1 MKRLFGSLFVLTFL
15 VSAAVAQKPDSSKT
29 PDPKP
34 VAPPSVKLPAA
45 KDVVEKYVKAIG
57 GKDAYLK
64 HRSRVE
70 SGTIELTPMGLKGTY
85 ENLSVSDNRVF
96 SKISIDGFGD
106 VLNSFDGKLGW
117 SSNPAQGSRLREG
130 KELEQFRHQS
140 IYDRE
145 VNPEKAFTSLV
156 VRGVE
161 NVGDRKTY
169 VLVGSTSGLPDEI
182 IYFDVDSGL
191 VLRRDNILLA
201 PEGQQATTAFYEDY
215 RDVGGVKWPFKT
227 RAKTPA
233 FELIFVVSEIKYDVP
248 VEDSKFK
255 RPN

>member
-1 MKRLFGSLFVLTFL
+1 MKGLTGSLFVLTLL
-15 VSAAVAQKPDSSKT
+15 VAAVAAQKPDSSKT
-29 PDPKP
+29 PDAKP
-34 VAPPSVKLPAA
+34 VASPIVKLPSAR
-45 KDVVEKYVKAIG
+45 DVVDKYVKAIG

-64 HRSRVE
+64 YKSRVE
-70 SGTIELTPMGLKGTY
+70 SGTIELTPMGIKGTY
-85 ENLSVSDNRVF
+85 ENLSVSDNRIF

-106 VLNSFDGKLGW
+106 VLNIFDGKSGW
-117 SSNPAQGSRLREG
+117 TSNPAQGSRLREG

-140 IYDRE
+140 TYDRD
-145 VNPEKAFTSLV
+145 VNLEKAFTSLV

-182 IYFDVDSGL
+182 LYFDVDSGL

-215 RDVGGVKWPFKT
+215 REVGGVKWPFKT
-227 RAKTPA
+227 RAKSPA
-233 FELIFVVSEIKYDVP
+233 FELTFVLSEIRYDVSI
-248 VEDSKFK
+248 EDSKFK
-255 RPN
+255 QPN